1 MGIIVGLLAAA
12 CFGSGDFLGGRA
24 SRSAPAAVVL
34 LVAQLCAA
42 AGAVV
47 LAFAISGDP
56 VGRDVAYG
64 AAAGLVNAV
73 GLGLLYRGLAVGRM
87 GIVAPVA
94 AVVAAVIPV
103 AWGLLDGERPGS
115 IVLVGVV
122 VAIVA
127 GGLIAREHDANTGS
141 AGRSV
146 LIAALAGTGLG
157 TSFILFAHT
166 GADSGMWPVLS
177 ARVLAVIGVGAAV
190 ALMVATGRTSARVD
204 RTPAALAAIAGAFD
218 VIATALLL
226 VAIREDLAVVVA
238 PIAALAP
245 GFTVVWA
252 WTLLREPASRVQV
265 AGLALALCGLVLI
278 AAG

>member
-1 MGIIVGLLAAA
+1 VGIIVGLLAAA

-24 SRSAPAAVVL
+24 SRAAPAAVVL

-42 AGAVV
+42 AGAVL
-47 LAFAISGDP
+47 LAFAITGDP
-56 VGRDVAYG
+56 VGRDLAYG

-73 GLGLLYRGLAVGRM
+73 GLGFLYRGLAVGRM

-103 AWGLLDGERPGS
+103 AWGLLDGERPGA
-115 IVLVGVV
+115 IVLVGVA
-122 VAIVA
+122 VAILA
-127 GGLIAREHDANTGS
+127 GGLIAREHDASTGP

-146 LIAALAGTGLG
+146 AIAVLAGAGLG
-157 TSFILFAHT
+157 SSFILFAHT
-166 GADSGMWPVLS
+166 GSDSGMWPVLS
-177 ARVLAVIGVGAAV
+177 ARVLAVIGVGTAV
-190 ALMVATGRTSARVD
+190 GLMVATGRSAAR
-204 RTPAALAAIAGAFD
+204 LARSPTVLAVLAGAFD
-218 VIATALLL
+218 VAATALLL

-252 WTLLREPASRVQV
+252 WTILHEPASRVQV
-265 AGLALALCGLVLI
+265 AGLGLALCGLVLI

>member
-1 MGIIVGLLAAA
+1 MGIIIGLLAAA

-34 LVAQLCAA
+34 LVAQMCAT

-56 VGRDVAYG
+56 VGRDLAYG

-103 AWGLLDGERPGS
+103 VWGLLDGERPGAV
-115 IVLVGVV
+115 VLLGVGL
-122 VAIVA
+122 AIVA
-127 GGLIAREHDANTGS
+127 GGLIAREHDASTGP

-146 LIAALAGTGLG
+146 VIAVLAGTGLG
-157 TSFILFAHT
+157 SSFILFAHT
-166 GADSGMWPVLS
+166 GSDSGMWPVLS

-190 ALMVATGRTSARVD
+190 GVAVAAGHMTARIGHP
-204 RTPAALAAIAGAFD
+204 PATLAAFAGAFD

-245 GFTVVWA
+245 GFTVLWA
-252 WTLLREPASRVQV
+252 WTVLKERASRVQA